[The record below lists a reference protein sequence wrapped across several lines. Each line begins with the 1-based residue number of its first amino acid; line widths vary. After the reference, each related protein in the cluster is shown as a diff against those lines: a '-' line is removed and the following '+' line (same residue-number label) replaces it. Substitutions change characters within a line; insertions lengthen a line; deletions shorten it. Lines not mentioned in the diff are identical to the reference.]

1 MMSGDDMLEEKQEEI
16 LIGAT
21 YSGVVVVFCN
31 RLKRLN
37 SNYERNSKQ

>member
-1 MMSGDDMLEEKQEEI
+1 MMSGDDILEDYKKKY
-16 LIGAT
+16 LFGAT

-37 SNYERNSKQ
+37 SNYKRNSKQ